1 IDLRPRDCRPV
12 DIRPR
17 DLWKPYLRPGNLRP
31 INIWYQPL
39 KKLDDRS
46 QQRSEDLAQDRHD
59 KKGEDR
65 PTTLT
70 EPAEQRIE
78 PPPDGRSLHL
88 RGTLRSWS
96 ARRRVEKDEG
106 ILGFHLDLDEV
117 PVESCGIQLQHCRG
131 RGYPR
136 VQNIGELAVVHLF
149 GG

>member
-1 IDLRPRDCRPV
+1 MKESLVFTSTWMRCRSKAAV
-12 DIRPR
+12 SNFSIAGAADT
-17 DLWKPYLRPGNLRP
+17 PGSRT
-31 INIWYQPL
+31 
-39 KKLDDRS
+39 
-46 QQRSEDLAQDRHD
+46 SENSPSSICLGA
-59 KKGEDR
+59 
-65 PTTLT
+65 L
-70 EPAEQRIE
+70 PAEQGMG

-149 GG
+149 GGSPR